1 MDKKA
6 IQDRPLRPRIEAVSG
21 AEPADEPNLREQT
34 GYQRPWLDGGG
45 LSVSFG
51 GGVNRPSFHR
61 GLYSEGTSIG
71 DEAPFKEGGRQPS
84 PKASHSISMWSSS
97 RKAEKVPI

>member
-1 MDKKA
+1 M
-6 IQDRPLRPRIEAVSG
+6 
-21 AEPADEPNLREQT
+21 
-34 GYQRPWLDGGG
+34 
-45 LSVSFG
+45 SFG